1 MCMAVPLL
9 LRWPNREPAH
19 DALLALLKP
28 DQILGPEPVPNAI
41 TTGLWPGIRTPAKKG
56 DADIASA
63 SREPW
68 VDANGYL
75 AAYHRALGQ
84 PAILDHKHDDPE
96 KGVPFDSLE
105 LALIEARVNGGN
117 FVLNV
122 EPRYRAALL
131 ANDAKA
137 LEAWHSLA
145 RTASWLRANE
155 ALFTRPTL
163 PAITQI
169 VEPGDETAELANLL
183 YRRGA
188 SPALTTQVPKP
199 DPNRVQL
206 LIAASLKKPPAGLYE
221 HAFAGATVVIDY
233 AHPKG
238 WITVKTDED
247 RTIFSHG
254 KGRVVAYHTPIG
266 DPSEFAL
273 DCIDI
278 LTHRRRAAR
287 LWNASAAI
295 PMATAGG
302 VLHIIQYGGPV
313 ENEIQARVQGIYK
326 SATLLRPDAPPL
338 PLKIYHRGGTTEVF
352 PPAIRRLAVVQF
364 E

>member
-1 MCMAVPLL
+1 MAVPLL

-68 VDANGYL
+68 IDANGYL

-84 PAILDHKHDDPE
+84 PAILDHQHDDPE

-145 RTASWLRANE
+145 RTAAWLRANE

-238 WITVKTDED
+238 WTTVKTDED

-295 PMATAGG
+295 PVATAGG

-326 SATLLRPDAPPL
+326 SATLLRPDAPPQS
-338 PLKIYHRGGTTEVF
+338 LKIYHRGTTTEVF